1 MKTKKFDRAINPS
14 DGSRRRL
21 KSEEHKT
28 EKDYKRFSKSELH
41 RLLQSGE
48 IDIEEYLKNSKD
60 DQT

>member
-48 IDIEEYLKNSKD
+48 IDIEEYLKNNKD